1 MSTADQE
8 LENICCSTRTLAE
21 FSTSLL
27 VDLVQMSFIE
37 GIGLWL
43 QLLQILQ
50 LNFDTKRKSF
60 KNHSVIFFF
69 WEHLRESVLF
79 QKLDSFASA
88 WGSSEIIWGIE
99 KQILIV
105 WVFML
110 DDSQI

>member
-69 WEHLRESVLF
+69 WEHL
-79 QKLDSFASA
+79 
-88 WGSSEIIWGIE
+88 
-99 KQILIV
+99 
-105 WVFML
+105 
-110 DDSQI
+110 